1 MNNDQVTESVL
12 AVAEKLFGHYGIE
25 KTTMDDIAKAAHKSK
40 RSLYNYFTGK
50 EDIFRKVLIREIDGI
65 RNSASEILDKN
76 LRKCPCSLLKAY
88 LLLRPELIRGALAFC
103 QVLKTKFQDEM
114 AYQLLNVNE
123 IVQEFNRWE
132 HSLFQRICEFYV
144 RKEFNAY
151 ESAHFALAYADMM
164 QMALQGMNYAFFV
177 EDKYEQYKVSYTH
190 LVNVIISS
198 VENKLDTK
206 KEKIGVSLLKINRK
220 SKK

>member
-1 MNNDQVTESVL
+1 MNNDQMTESVL

-25 KTTMDDIAKAAHKSK
+25 KTSMDDIAKAAHKSK

-50 EDIFRKVLIREIDGI
+50 EDIFRKVLIREMDDI
-65 RNSASEILDKN
+65 RDKANEILDKN
-76 LRKCPCSLLKAY
+76 IRKRPCSLLKAY

-103 QVLKTKFQDEM
+103 QVLKTKFQDDM

-123 IVQEFNRWE
+123 IVQEFNHWE
-132 HSLFQRICEFYV
+132 HSLFQRICEVHV
-144 RKEFNAY
+144 RNEFNEC
-151 ESAHFALAYADMM
+151 ESANFALAYADMM

-190 LVNVIISS
+190 LVNVIIDS
-198 VENKLDTK
+198 VENKLDSK
-206 KEKIGVSLLKINRK
+206 KEKIGVMLLKINRK